1 VSSEP
6 SFPIIDGMKLLP
18 AFSCGVGGRLDHAA
32 ADQLKAFERLAAE
45 GTVVAPVWSTS
56 ASGREAAA
64 RAVAA
69 RRWEH
74 SWFIGAGPIRTGA
87 VGGSGVAGDFFTLDV
102 SAAIGRPATL
112 ADIKAFVARHPEL
125 CKPLSIPGI
134 TKVIRLSEE
143 ALAAHA
149 RTYMTACREAGTI
162 WRHMLA
168 VRGDD
173 VVIEVSIDAT
183 DAPQPPGHL
192 LVILAILAEEKI
204 PIQAIAPRFASMVV
218 KTTDVEYRARFEQE
232 FSDDIAVCAFAAS
245 RYGLPATLK
254 LSVPAG
260 NDTAALYPVIR
271 RTLARTGAGVHV
283 KVRDAMWLEEP
294 VSESLYT
301 RHLRPLFGAAEM
313 RQPVMPHGLRSAAE
327 RC

>member
-1 VSSEP
+1 
-6 SFPIIDGMKLLP
+6 MKFLP
-18 AFSCGVGGRLDHAA
+18 ALSCGVGRRLGHAA
-32 ADQLKAFERLAAE
+32 AAQLEAFARLAAE

-56 ASGREAAA
+56 ARGREAAA

-74 SWFIGAGPIRTGA
+74 PWFIGAGPIRPGA
-87 VGGSGVAGDFFTLDV
+87 VSGSEAAGDFFTLDV
-102 SAAIGRPATL
+102 SAAIGRPATV
-112 ADIKAFVARHPEL
+112 ADTRAFVARHPEL

-143 ALAAHA
+143 ALAAQA

-168 VRGDD
+168 ARGNDI
-173 VVIEVSIDAT
+173 VIEVSTHAT
-183 DAPQPPGHL
+183 EAPQPPGHL

-204 PIQAIAPRFASMVV
+204 PIQAIAPRFASMVG
-218 KTTDVEYRARFEQE
+218 KTTDVECHARFEQE
-232 FSDDIAVCAFAAS
+232 FSDDIAVCAFAAG

-271 RTLARTGAGVHV
+271 HTLARTGAGVHV
-283 KVRDAMWLEEP
+283 TVTDVMWPEEP
-294 VSESLYT
+294 VSETLYA

>member
-1 VSSEP
+1 M
-6 SFPIIDGMKLLP
+6 DGMKLLP
-18 AFSCGVGGRLDHAA
+18 ALSCGVGGRLGDAA
-32 ADQLKAFERLAAE
+32 PDQLEAFERLAAE
-45 GTVVAPVWSTS
+45 GTVVAPVWTTS

-74 SWFIGAGPIRTGA
+74 PWFVGAGPIRPDA
-87 VGGSGVAGDFFTLDV
+87 VSDLEAAGDFCTLDV
-102 SAAIGRPATL
+102 SAAIGRLATA
-112 ADIKAFVARHPEL
+112 ADTKAFVARHPEL

-149 RTYMTACREAGTI
+149 STYMTACREAGTI

-168 VRGDD
+168 VRGND
-173 VVIEVSIDAT
+173 VVIEVSTHAT

-204 PIQAIAPRFASMVV
+204 PIQAIAPRFASMVG
-218 KTTDVEYRARFEQE
+218 KTTDVESRARFEQE
-232 FSDDIAVCAFAAS
+232 FSDDIAVCAFAAG
-245 RYGLPATLK
+245 RYGLPPTLK

-283 KVRDAMWLEEP
+283 TVRDTMWPEEL
-294 VSESLYT
+294 VSENLYA